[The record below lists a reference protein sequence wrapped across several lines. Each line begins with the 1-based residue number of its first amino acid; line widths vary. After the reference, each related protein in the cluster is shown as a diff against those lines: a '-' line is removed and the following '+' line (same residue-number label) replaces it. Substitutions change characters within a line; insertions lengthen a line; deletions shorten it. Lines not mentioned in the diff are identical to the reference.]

1 MDTFDKI
8 STTVAQVLMPSF
20 RKSKSK
26 NEEKKTL
33 RTSETTKRK
42 KTLFFPNRSLEV
54 KEAKIMIAERSIFNK
69 FL

>member
-8 STTVAQVLMPSF
+8 STTVAQVLIPSL

-33 RTSETTKRK
+33 RMFETTKRK

-54 KEAKIMIAERSIFNK
+54 KGAKIMIAERYILNE